1 MSETVALLEELIGF
15 DTTSSRSNLALVERV
30 ADRLD
35 GAGARIRLSHD
46 DDRSKANILASFG
59 PRGPGG
65 VMLSGRLVEEGRP
78 ADLLAGASHE
88 YTRHLLRSFPS
99 LRGDVPL
106 TGTRYI
112 DRGEEA
118 LA

>member
-1 MSETVALLEELIGF
+1 
-15 DTTSSRSNLALVERV
+15 
-30 ADRLD
+30 
-35 GAGARIRLSHD
+35 
-46 DDRSKANILASFG
+46 
-59 PRGPGG
+59 
-65 VMLSGRLVEEGRP
+65 MLSGRLVEENTPG
-78 ADLLAGASHE
+78 ALLDGAGHE

-112 DRGEEA
+112 DADRGEEA